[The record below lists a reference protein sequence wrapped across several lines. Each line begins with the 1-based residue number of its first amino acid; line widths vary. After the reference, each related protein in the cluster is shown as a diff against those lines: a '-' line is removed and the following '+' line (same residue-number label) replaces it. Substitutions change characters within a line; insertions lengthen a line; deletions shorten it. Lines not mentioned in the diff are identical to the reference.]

1 MQRPHDD
8 LHLSPDEG
16 AALIARLEGNTLR
29 AEDRRVLVQVVRW
42 LLWLS
47 FVVQEAKRSLTRL
60 RTILFGTG
68 AETAQAQAP
77 EASSPAS
84 TPGGEGAGAGE
95 WWARRFAFFYG

>member
-8 LHLSPDEG
+8 LYLSPDEG
-16 AALIARLEGNTLR
+16 GAADR
-29 AEDRRVLVQVVRW
+29 APRRQHPACGDRRVLVQVVRW

-68 AETAQAQAP
+68 AETAQAHAP
-77 EASSPAS
+77 EASSPAR